1 MKVLLA
7 GDSTVAAY
15 SQEFAPM
22 MGWGEALAAQ
32 LGDTA
37 DVINFAKPGS
47 TTRSFVEEGLF
58 EQLLEKVDAEALVL
72 FQFGHNDQNP
82 ANGVKLN
89 EYYARLQRMIAEVKA
104 KEGQPILCTP
114 VERRVDGDG
123 RSGQTLT
130 DFLPIC
136 RRLAEEAEIPLFDL
150 NRYSFYLY
158 REHGLEG
165 AKQLFMWLGRGEQAN
180 YPMGSVDD
188 THFRG
193 EGAHEIA
200 RYVKIRLQEFLRKGP
215 LFKKHY
221 YGACMYPEVWS
232 REIFEHDVAHM
243 QEIGMNF
250 ARFGEF
256 AWKTIESDEGCFDL
270 SLLER
275 ALDTYQKHSIDVCL
289 CIPTPTPPRWF
300 TRKYPGSLVKNAD
313 GTLMEHGS
321 RQHVCTNN
329 EDFRRYAYRMTRK
342 VANLADKYPNV
353 IAIQL
358 DNEFK
363 CHVDLCYCDSCRTR
377 WHQYLKEAYGTVG
390 NLNEKWGTQVWS
402 EAYDSF
408 EEVVLPT
415 RTPFLHNSSLMNA
428 FRKFTALTLNEFAHD
443 LCHFVRMETDV
454 PITHNSAFG
463 FNLMNDHLFADL
475 DVAGFDTYPSA
486 DNYPAFLLN
495 VDRWRNVRKHSNEAL
510 LLETTPSHTGH
521 LENHVA
527 PHPAGFITAEMFI
540 GFAGNLKSF
549 SYWHYRSHR
558 HGVEQPH
565 SAVVTAWGEPDLGY
579 EDVVRSGNLAQEMQ
593 PHLLASEYRK
603 AKIAFMYSDHAKRFF
618 TIDHGGCQDHRG
630 LVTDYYS
637 SLIKA
642 GIRLEVIQEN
652 SDYTGYEVLIVP
664 FVRWISA
671 TVLEKLQA
679 FVAAGGKLILG
690 PMTGDRT
697 EELAW
702 PERNGLDRIGE
713 WLDFNGIRQFSVK
726 NLAYP
731 GIYQGMQEN
740 MDRLVTT
747 FQCPEGWQ
755 ILMAGPGGKA
765 LAARRP
771 LGNGEIIYLG
781 ALPQDLNGSR
791 LWKSFIAEEIKPYEM
806 DRHLLSVAEGIVKY
820 RRETPDHVQLYLTN
834 MARTESEFTL
844 LQEATNL
851 LTGKLYT
858 KGTHCLDSYGYS
870 ILAFTQATEVA
881 L

>member
-7 GDSTVAAY
+7 GDSTVATY

-32 LGDTA
+32 LGDKA
-37 DVINFAKPGS
+37 EVINFAKPGS
-47 TTRSFVEEGLF
+47 TTRSFMEEGLF
-58 EQLLEKVDAEALVL
+58 EQLLEQVDEDALVL

-89 EYYARLQRMIAEVKA
+89 EYYLRLQRMIAEVKA
-104 KEGQPILCTP
+104 KKGQPILCTP
-114 VERRVDGDG
+114 VERRVNGNG
-123 RSGQTLT
+123 RAVQTLEA
-130 DFLPIC
+130 FLPIC

-150 NRYSFYLY
+150 NRYTFYLY
-158 REHGLEG
+158 REYGLEG
-165 AKQLFMWLGRGEQAN
+165 AKQLFMWLGRGEQAT
-180 YPMGSVDD
+180 YPMGSMDD
-188 THFRG
+188 THFR
-193 EGAHEIA
+193 EKGAHEIA
-200 RYVKIRLQEFLRKGP
+200 RYVKIRLQEFLRQEP

-232 REIFEHDVAHM
+232 WEIFEQDVVHM

-256 AWKTIESDEGCFDL
+256 AWKTIEPEEGRFDL
-270 SLLER
+270 SLFER
-275 ALDTYQKHSIDVCL
+275 ALETFQKHGIDVCL

-300 TRKYPGSLVKNAD
+300 TCKYPDALIKNAD
-313 GTLMEHGS
+313 GTVMVHGS

-342 VANLADKYPNV
+342 VASLAVKYPNV

-363 CHVDLCYCDSCRTR
+363 CHVDLCYCDTCRTR
-377 WHQYLKEAYGTVG
+377 WHQHLEEAYGTVD
-390 NLNEKWGTQVWS
+390 NLNKQWGTQVWS
-402 EAYDSF
+402 EAYDCF
-408 EEVVLPT
+408 EDIVLPT

-443 LCHFVRMETDV
+443 LSHFVRMETAI

-495 VDRWRNVRKHSNEAL
+495 VDRWRNVRKHSNESL
-510 LLETTPSHTGH
+510 LLETTTSHTGH
-521 LENHVA
+521 LENHVT

-549 SYWHYRSHR
+549 SYWHFRGHR

-565 SAVVTAWGEPDLGY
+565 SAVVTAWGEPDMGY
-579 EDVVRSGNLAQEMQ
+579 NDVVQSSKLAKEME
-593 PHLLASEYRK
+593 PHLMVSEYRK
-603 AKIAFMYSDHAKRFF
+603 AKIAFMYSDNAKRFF
-618 TIDHGGCQDHRG
+618 TIDHGGYQDHRG

-679 FVAAGGKLILG
+679 FVAGGGKLILG

-702 PERNGLDRIGE
+702 PDRNGLDRIGE
-713 WLDFNGIRQFSVK
+713 WLGFSRVRQFSVK
-726 NLAYP
+726 NIAYP
-731 GIYQGMQEN
+731 GNYRGMQEN
-740 MDRLVTT
+740 IDRLVTT
-747 FQCPEGWQ
+747 FRCPKDWEPL
-755 ILMAGPGGKA
+755 ISGPGGET
-765 LAARRP
+765 LAAKQI
-771 LGNGEIIYLG
+771 LANGEIIYLG
-781 ALPQDLNGSR
+781 GLPQELNGST
-791 LWKSFIAEEIKPYEM
+791 LWKNFIADEIDPYET
-806 DRHLLSVAEGIVKY
+806 DRHLLSVSEGIVKY
-820 RRETPDHVQLYLTN
+820 RRETSDQVQLYLTN
-834 MARTESEFTL
+834 MARADSEFTL
-844 LQEATNL
+844 LQETTDL
-851 LTGKLYT
+851 LTGKLYAT
-858 KGTHCLDSYGYS
+858 GNHLLDSYCYV
-870 ILAFTQATEVA
+870 ILAFPKAGESDQ
-881 L
+881 